1 MSKFKFIYAGGKKGG
16 EKLIKLFRG
25 ETEYKNKR
33 GPGVF
38 QDKKFKKYKGR
49 WFSPD
54 KNEAKWFSGTGDKS
68 QKGSRILKTVNVSK
82 KDFNIGNKIYKKV
95 FGAGHCRAGESHCI
109 LPKKNL
115 RGVKSR
121 KFNLGGLTK
130 YYEGMV

>member
-1 MSKFKFIYAGGKKGG
+1 MSKFKFIYAGGKTGG

-25 ETEYKNKR
+25 ETTAKNIR
-33 GPGVF
+33 GPGRV
-38 QDKKFKKYKGR
+38 QTNEMKKYKGR

-68 QKGSRILKTVNVSK
+68 QKGSRILKTVNVSN
-82 KDFNIGNKIYKKV
+82 KDYKIGNKIYQKV
-95 FGAGHCRAGESHCI
+95 FGVNHCKGSHCL

-121 KFNLGGLTK
+121 KFNLGGLTP

>member
-1 MSKFKFIYAGGKKGG
+1 MSKFKFIYAGGKTGG
-16 EKLIKLFRG
+16 KKLIKLFRG
-25 ETEYKNKR
+25 ETEDKNIR
-33 GPGVF
+33 GPGRVLT
-38 QDKKFKKYKGR
+38 KEMKKYQGR

-82 KDFNIGNKIYKKV
+82 KDYNIGNKIYQKV
-95 FGAGHCRAGESHCI
+95 FGVNHCKQSHCL

-130 YYEGMV
+130 YYEGVL